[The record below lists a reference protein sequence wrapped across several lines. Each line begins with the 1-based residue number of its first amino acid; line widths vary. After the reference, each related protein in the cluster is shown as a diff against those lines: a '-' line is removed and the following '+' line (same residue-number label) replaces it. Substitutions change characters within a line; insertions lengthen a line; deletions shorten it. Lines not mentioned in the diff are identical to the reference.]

1 MKNKN
6 QFSKR
11 SLSRLVAVQTFYQYD
26 FFQRQIVVDVLAKK
40 LVENYSL
47 DENEQVSSYQ
57 NKIDDDLLQS
67 LLSGL
72 ILVIDK
78 VDVEIELFLK
88 NEWKIESL
96 PDLMLQIIRLATF
109 ELQFMKDNPTKVII
123 NEYVDLSACFYDLKQ
138 TTFVNSILQ
147 NIANKNRPTNE

>member
-96 PDLMLQIIRLATF
+96 PDLMLQIIRL
-109 ELQFMKDNPTKVII
+109 
-123 NEYVDLSACFYDLKQ
+123 
-138 TTFVNSILQ
+138 
-147 NIANKNRPTNE
+147 